1 MVTRF
6 KFNNCFAFNKPVEM
20 TLRADMRTKKFSSN
34 VINVNDNLNILKS
47 IAIYGPNNTGKT
59 SFIKCIKAFKRTL
72 ENKPIRLSANIFTG
86 NSISTEAVSFIYNE
100 KEYNYE
106 YKFDCDKHSYVYEKM
121 VEIVRDKNSNET
133 EKLIFLKDT
142 LNEKYKCPED
152 QKLQEVLNIASTNNI
167 LIYTVQTEK
176 FDILNKIKEILI
188 NLAKSIVIVTMNNI
202 PNEKTIEILKNKD
215 EETKKI
221 VNFIKNA
228 DIYLDDYRYDDKVQL
243 EVDNKEAEEEILK
256 NQDLMDQMRIV
267 SVYKGKPVPSII
279 FDSLGTRKIA
289 ALASYVVTSIE
300 KGQTLVIDELDSS
313 LHFKITRAIMSMY
326 NSELNKN
333 AQLIATLHDISLLD
347 CKKMFRKEQI
357 WFTDKNEEQTEL
369 YSLKDFSYEQ
379 SGVRGDTTD
388 IQDRYSKGAF
398 GAIPDPDLI
407 STLLKEDDGEA
418 DAEENKR

>member
-1 MVTRF
+1 MITRF
-6 KFNNCFAFNKPVEM
+6 KFDNCFAFNKPVEM

-59 SFIKCIKAFKRTL
+59 SFIKCINAFKRTL

>member
-1 MVTRF
+1 MITRF

-59 SFIKCIKAFKRTL
+59 SFIKCINAFKRTL

-202 PNEKTIEILKNKD
+202 PNGKTIEILKNKD
-215 EETKKI
+215 DETKKI

>member
-1 MVTRF
+1 MITRF
-6 KFNNCFAFNKPVEM
+6 KFDNCFAFNKPVEM

-59 SFIKCIKAFKRTL
+59 SFIKCINAFKRTL

-215 EETKKI
+215 DETKKI

>member
-1 MVTRF
+1 MITRF
-6 KFNNCFAFNKPVEM
+6 KFDNCFAFNKPVEM

-59 SFIKCIKAFKRTL
+59 SFIKCINAFKRTL
-72 ENKPIRLSANIFTG
+72 ENKPISLSANIFTG

-176 FDILNKIKEILI
+176 FDTLNKIKEILI
-188 NLAKSIVIVTMNNI
+188 NLAKSIVIVTMNSI
-202 PNEKTIEILKNKD
+202 PNGKTIEILKNKD
-215 EETKKI
+215 DETKKI

-243 EVDNKEAEEEILK
+243 EVDNKEAEEKILK

-407 STLLKEDDGEA
+407 STLLKEDDG
-418 DAEENKR
+418 DENNMI

>member
-1 MVTRF
+1 MITRF
-6 KFNNCFAFNKPVEM
+6 KFDNCFAFNKPVEM

-59 SFIKCIKAFKRTL
+59 SFIKCINAFKRTL

-142 LNEKYKCPED
+142 LNEKYECPED

-176 FDILNKIKEILI
+176 FDTLNKIKEILI
-188 NLAKSIVIVTMNNI
+188 NLAKSIVIVTMNSI
-202 PNEKTIEILKNKD
+202 PNGKTIEILKNKD

-407 STLLKEDDGEA
+407 STLLKEDDGES

>member
-1 MVTRF
+1 MITRF
-6 KFNNCFAFNKPVEM
+6 KFDNCFAFNKPVEM

-59 SFIKCIKAFKRTL
+59 SFIKCINAFKRTL

-142 LNEKYKCPED
+142 LNEKYECPED

-176 FDILNKIKEILI
+176 FDTLNKIKEVLI

-202 PNEKTIEILKNKD
+202 PNGKTIEILKNKD

-407 STLLKEDDGEA
+407 STLLKEDDGE
-418 DAEENKR
+418 ENNMI

>member
-1 MVTRF
+1 MITRF
-6 KFNNCFAFNKPVEM
+6 KFDNCFAFNKPVEM

-59 SFIKCIKAFKRTL
+59 SFIKCINAFKRTL
-72 ENKPIRLSANIFTG
+72 ENKPISLSANIFTG

-142 LNEKYKCPED
+142 LNEKYECPED

-176 FDILNKIKEILI
+176 FDTLNKIKEVLI

-407 STLLKEDDGEA
+407 STLLKEDDG
-418 DAEENKR
+418 DENNMI

>member
-1 MVTRF
+1 MITRF
-6 KFNNCFAFNKPVEM
+6 KFDNCFAFNKPVEM

-59 SFIKCIKAFKRTL
+59 SFIKCINAFKRTL

-142 LNEKYKCPED
+142 LNEKYECPED

-188 NLAKSIVIVTMNNI
+188 NLAKSIVIVTMNSI
-202 PNEKTIEILKNKD
+202 PNGKTIEILKNKD

-407 STLLKEDDGEA
+407 STLLKEDDGES

>member
-1 MVTRF
+1 MITRF

-59 SFIKCIKAFKRTL
+59 SFIKCINAFKRTL

-142 LNEKYKCPED
+142 LNEKYECPED

-176 FDILNKIKEILI
+176 FDTLNKIKEVLI

-215 EETKKI
+215 DETKKI

-418 DAEENKR
+418 EIITKI

>member
-1 MVTRF
+1 MITRF

-59 SFIKCIKAFKRTL
+59 SFIKCINAFKRTL

-176 FDILNKIKEILI
+176 FDTLNKIKEILI

-407 STLLKEDDGEA
+407 STL
-418 DAEENKR
+418 

>member
-1 MVTRF
+1 MITRF

-59 SFIKCIKAFKRTL
+59 SFIKCINAFKRTL

-176 FDILNKIKEILI
+176 FDTLNKIKEILI
-188 NLAKSIVIVTMNNI
+188 NLAKSIVIVTMNSI
-202 PNEKTIEILKNKD
+202 PNGKTIEILKNKD

-407 STLLKEDDGEA
+407 STLLKEDDGE
-418 DAEENKR
+418 ENNMI

>member
-1 MVTRF
+1 MITRF
-6 KFNNCFAFNKPVEM
+6 KFDNCFAFNKPVEM

-59 SFIKCIKAFKRTL
+59 SFIKCINAFKRTL

-357 WFTDKNEEQTEL
+357 WFTDKNEERTEL
-369 YSLKDFSYEQ
+369 YSLKDFSHEQ

>member
-1 MVTRF
+1 MITRF
-6 KFNNCFAFNKPVEM
+6 KFDNCFAFNKPVEM

-59 SFIKCIKAFKRTL
+59 SFIKCINAFKRTL

-202 PNEKTIEILKNKD
+202 PNGKTIEILKNKD
-215 EETKKI
+215 DETKKI

-407 STLLKEDDGEA
+407 STLLKEDDGES

>member
-1 MVTRF
+1 MITRF

-59 SFIKCIKAFKRTL
+59 SFIKCINAFKRTL

-202 PNEKTIEILKNKD
+202 PNGKTIEILKNKD

-407 STLLKEDDGEA
+407 STLLKEDDGE
-418 DAEENKR
+418 ENNMI

>member
-1 MVTRF
+1 MITRF

-59 SFIKCIKAFKRTL
+59 SFIKCINAFKRTL

-142 LNEKYKCPED
+142 LNEKYECPED
-152 QKLQEVLNIASTNNI
+152 KKLQEVLNIASTNNI

-176 FDILNKIKEILI
+176 FDTLNKIKEVLI

-202 PNEKTIEILKNKD
+202 PNGKTIEILKNKD
-215 EETKKI
+215 DETKKI

-407 STLLKEDDGEA
+407 STLLKEDDGES

>member
-1 MVTRF
+1 
-6 KFNNCFAFNKPVEM
+6 
-20 TLRADMRTKKFSSN
+20 
-34 VINVNDNLNILKS
+34 
-47 IAIYGPNNTGKT
+47 
-59 SFIKCIKAFKRTL
+59 
-72 ENKPIRLSANIFTG
+72 
-86 NSISTEAVSFIYNE
+86 
-100 KEYNYE
+100 
-106 YKFDCDKHSYVYEKM
+106 
-121 VEIVRDKNSNET
+121 
-133 EKLIFLKDT
+133 
-142 LNEKYKCPED
+142 
-152 QKLQEVLNIASTNNI
+152 
-167 LIYTVQTEK
+167 
-176 FDILNKIKEILI
+176 
-188 NLAKSIVIVTMNNI
+188 MNNI
-202 PNEKTIEILKNKD
+202 PNGKTIEILKNKD

-267 SVYKGKPVPSII
+267 SVYKGRPVPSII

-407 STLLKEDDGEA
+407 STLLKEDDGE
-418 DAEENKR
+418 ENNMI

>member
-1 MVTRF
+1 MITRF
-6 KFNNCFAFNKPVEM
+6 KFDNCFAFNKPVEM

-59 SFIKCIKAFKRTL
+59 SFIKCINAFKRTL

-142 LNEKYKCPED
+142 LNEKYECPED

-176 FDILNKIKEILI
+176 FDTLNKIKEVLI
-188 NLAKSIVIVTMNNI
+188 NLAKSIVIVTMNSI
-202 PNEKTIEILKNKD
+202 PNGKTIEILKNKD
-215 EETKKI
+215 DETKKI

-243 EVDNKEAEEEILK
+243 EIDNKEAEEEILK

-407 STLLKEDDGEA
+407 STLLKEDDGE
-418 DAEENKR
+418 ENNMI

>member
-1 MVTRF
+1 MITRF

-20 TLRADMRTKKFSSN
+20 TLRADMRTKKFPSN

-59 SFIKCIKAFKRTL
+59 SFIKCINAFKRTL

-142 LNEKYKCPED
+142 LNEKYECPED

-202 PNEKTIEILKNKD
+202 PNGKTIEILKNKD

>member
-1 MVTRF
+1 MITRF

-59 SFIKCIKAFKRTL
+59 SFIKCINAFKRTL
-72 ENKPIRLSANIFTG
+72 ENKPISLSANIFTG

-407 STLLKEDDGEA
+407 STLLKEDDGE
-418 DAEENKR
+418 ENNMI

>member
-1 MVTRF
+1 MITRF
-6 KFNNCFAFNKPVEM
+6 KFDNCFAFNKPVEM

-59 SFIKCIKAFKRTL
+59 SFIKCINAFKRTL
-72 ENKPIRLSANIFTG
+72 ENKPISLSANIFTG

-243 EVDNKEAEEEILK
+243 EVNNKEAEEKILK

-407 STLLKEDDGEA
+407 STLLKEDDGE
-418 DAEENKR
+418 ENNMI

>member
-1 MVTRF
+1 MITRF

-59 SFIKCIKAFKRTL
+59 SFIKCINAFKRTL
-72 ENKPIRLSANIFTG
+72 ENKPISLSANIFTG

-142 LNEKYKCPED
+142 LNEKYECPED

-202 PNEKTIEILKNKD
+202 PNGKTIEILKNKD
-215 EETKKI
+215 DETKKI

-407 STLLKEDDGEA
+407 STLLKEDDGE
-418 DAEENKR
+418 ENNMI

>member
-1 MVTRF
+1 MITRF
-6 KFNNCFAFNKPVEM
+6 KFDNCFAFNKPVEM

-59 SFIKCIKAFKRTL
+59 SFIKCINAFKRTL

-142 LNEKYKCPED
+142 LNEKYECPED

-176 FDILNKIKEILI
+176 FDTLNKIKEILI

-202 PNEKTIEILKNKD
+202 PNGKTIEILKNKD
-215 EETKKI
+215 DETKKI

-407 STLLKEDDGEA
+407 STLLKEDDGE
-418 DAEENKR
+418 DNNMI

>member
-1 MVTRF
+1 MITRF

-59 SFIKCIKAFKRTL
+59 SFIKCINAFKRTL

-407 STLLKEDDGEA
+407 STLLKEDDGE
-418 DAEENKR
+418 ENNMI

>member
-1 MVTRF
+1 MITRF

-59 SFIKCIKAFKRTL
+59 SFIKCINAFKRTL

-142 LNEKYKCPED
+142 LNEKYECPED

-176 FDILNKIKEILI
+176 FDTLNKIKEILI

-202 PNEKTIEILKNKD
+202 PNGKTIEILKNKD

-407 STLLKEDDGEA
+407 STLLKEDDGE
-418 DAEENKR
+418 ENNMI

>member
-1 MVTRF
+1 MITRF
-6 KFNNCFAFNKPVEM
+6 KFDNCFAFNKPVEM

-59 SFIKCIKAFKRTL
+59 SFIKCINAFKRTL

-142 LNEKYKCPED
+142 LNEKYECPED

-202 PNEKTIEILKNKD
+202 PNGKTIEILKNKD

>member
-1 MVTRF
+1 MITRF
-6 KFNNCFAFNKPVEM
+6 KFDNCFAFNKPVEM

-59 SFIKCIKAFKRTL
+59 SFIKCINAFKRTL
-72 ENKPIRLSANIFTG
+72 ENKPISLSANIFTG

-243 EVDNKEAEEEILK
+243 EVNNKEAEEKILK

>member
-1 MVTRF
+1 MITRF
-6 KFNNCFAFNKPVEM
+6 KFDNCFAFNKPVEM

-59 SFIKCIKAFKRTL
+59 SFIKCINAFKRTL
-72 ENKPIRLSANIFTG
+72 ENKPISLSANIFTG

-176 FDILNKIKEILI
+176 FDTLNKIKEILI

-243 EVDNKEAEEEILK
+243 EVNNKEAEEKILK

-407 STLLKEDDGEA
+407 STLLKEDDGES

>member
-1 MVTRF
+1 MITRF

-59 SFIKCIKAFKRTL
+59 SFIKCINAFKRTL
-72 ENKPIRLSANIFTG
+72 ENKPISLSANIFTG

-142 LNEKYKCPED
+142 LNEKYECPED

-202 PNEKTIEILKNKD
+202 PNGKTIEILKNKD

-243 EVDNKEAEEEILK
+243 DVDNKEAEEEILK

>member
-1 MVTRF
+1 MITRF

-59 SFIKCIKAFKRTL
+59 SFIKCINAFKRTL

-142 LNEKYKCPED
+142 LNEKYECPED

-407 STLLKEDDGEA
+407 STLLKEDDGE
-418 DAEENKR
+418 ENNMI

>member
-1 MVTRF
+1 MITRF
-6 KFNNCFAFNKPVEM
+6 KFDNCFAFNKPVEM

-59 SFIKCIKAFKRTL
+59 SFIKCINAFKRTL

-202 PNEKTIEILKNKD
+202 PNENTI
-215 EETKKI
+215 
-221 VNFIKNA
+221 
-228 DIYLDDYRYDDKVQL
+228 
-243 EVDNKEAEEEILK
+243 
-256 NQDLMDQMRIV
+256 
-267 SVYKGKPVPSII
+267 
-279 FDSLGTRKIA
+279 
-289 ALASYVVTSIE
+289 
-300 KGQTLVIDELDSS
+300 
-313 LHFKITRAIMSMY
+313 
-326 NSELNKN
+326 
-333 AQLIATLHDISLLD
+333 
-347 CKKMFRKEQI
+347 
-357 WFTDKNEEQTEL
+357 
-369 YSLKDFSYEQ
+369 
-379 SGVRGDTTD
+379 
-388 IQDRYSKGAF
+388 
-398 GAIPDPDLI
+398 
-407 STLLKEDDGEA
+407 
-418 DAEENKR
+418 

>member
-1 MVTRF
+1 MITRF
-6 KFNNCFAFNKPVEM
+6 KFDNCFAFNKPVEM

-59 SFIKCIKAFKRTL
+59 SFIKCINAFKRTL

-142 LNEKYKCPED
+142 LNEKYECPED

-202 PNEKTIEILKNKD
+202 PNGKTIEILKNKD
-215 EETKKI
+215 DETKKI

-407 STLLKEDDGEA
+407 STLLKEDDGE
-418 DAEENKR
+418 ENNMI

>member
-1 MVTRF
+1 MITRF
-6 KFNNCFAFNKPVEM
+6 KFDNCFAFNKPVEM

-59 SFIKCIKAFKRTL
+59 SFIKCINAFKRTL

-142 LNEKYKCPED
+142 LNEKYECPED

-407 STLLKEDDGEA
+407 STLLKEDDGE
-418 DAEENKR
+418 ENNMI

>member
-1 MVTRF
+1 MITRF
-6 KFNNCFAFNKPVEM
+6 KFDNCFAFNKPVEM

-59 SFIKCIKAFKRTL
+59 SFIKCINAFKRTL

-142 LNEKYKCPED
+142 LNEKYECPED

-176 FDILNKIKEILI
+176 FDTLNKIKEVLI

-202 PNEKTIEILKNKD
+202 PNGKTIEILKNKD

>member
-1 MVTRF
+1 MITRF

-59 SFIKCIKAFKRTL
+59 SFIKCINAFKRTL

-188 NLAKSIVIVTMNNI
+188 NLAKSIVIVTMNSI
-202 PNEKTIEILKNKD
+202 PNGKTIEILKNKD

-407 STLLKEDDGEA
+407 STLLKEDDGE
-418 DAEENKR
+418 ENNMI

>member
-1 MVTRF
+1 MITRF
-6 KFNNCFAFNKPVEM
+6 KFDNCFAFNKPVEM

-59 SFIKCIKAFKRTL
+59 SFIKCINAFKRTL

-86 NSISTEAVSFIYNE
+86 NSISIEAVSFIYNE

-407 STLLKEDDGEA
+407 STLLKEDDGE
-418 DAEENKR
+418 ENNMI